1 MDTPKTRRQ
10 FLADGV
16 IAAVAAAT
24 AGRSAA
30 LAWPAQAAESETAA
44 AMPMIALGSL
54 RVSRVFLGS
63 NPFFGFS
70 HGNPQASDREMRE
83 WYTPERIMAVLDAA
97 AELGINAVWSPC
109 YDHWIRVWN
118 QYREK
123 NGKLRHWIAQPDREP
138 MEQELEVAFNN
149 GASAVCIQGIRID
162 EQVGRGRWDIV
173 RGWLERIK
181 AQGLPAGMATHGAK
195 THLEA
200 EDRRLPTDFY
210 HQTMY
215 RPDNYVEQGLE
226 ESLTTIEKLDK
237 PVVGYKVLGAGRVR
251 PQEALP
257 RVFKR
262 MKAKDGVCVGV
273 FPKKN
278 PDEIRQN
285 VELVRRLSS

>member
-1 MDTPKTRRQ
+1 MDTPKTRRR
-10 FLADGV
+10 FLGDTV
-16 IAAVAAAT
+16 VAAVAAAT
-24 AGRSAA
+24 GASGAAARAVSAA
-30 LAWPAQAAESETAA
+30 EKASA
-44 AMPMIALGSL
+44 AMPMITLGSL

-63 NPFFGFS
+63 NPFFGFG

-118 QYREK
+118 QYRER

-138 MEQELEVAFNN
+138 MEQELEAAFKN

-200 EDRRLPTDFY
+200 EQRGLPTDFY

-215 RPDNYVEQGLE
+215 RPDNYVEEGLE
-226 ESLTTIEKLDK
+226 ESLATIEQLGK
-237 PVVGYKVLGAGRVR
+237 PVVGYKALGAGRVR
-251 PQEALP
+251 PHEALP
-257 RVFKR
+257 RIFKR
-262 MKAKDGVCVGV
+262 LKAKDGVCVGV

-278 PDEIRQN
+278 PDEIAEN
-285 VELVRRLSS
+285 VELVRQLSS